1 VKLPV
6 AMIRFLLEAAFI
18 ILIAAATAV
27 AHLGKVWIALSVGGA
42 WLLVSVVERSAI
54 REGSLLHRE
63 GLGFLF
69 AGRQAQSEPAE
80 PVADELP
87 YEFFSKPEAEEHPP
101 TPLPEPEPTP
111 EPAPPAPEPS
121 PPTPEPGAP
130 PPPQLRRVPSPE
142 PVPPPEPEPV
152 REDLPE
158 PIAYLRRDGGEPR
171 EWNIW
176 ELERLAREGES
187 RDPGR
192 DQELA
197 FLLLELR
204 QFANADGQLP
214 VSFDAVVRESFG
226 ELLFTAV

>member
-1 VKLPV
+1 MKVPV

-27 AHLGKVWIALSVGGA
+27 AHLGKLWIALSVGGA

-63 GLGFLF
+63 RLGFLF
-69 AGRQAQSEPAE
+69 AGRRAQTEPAE
-80 PVADELP
+80 RLAEEMPAP
-87 YEFFSKPEAEEHPP
+87 YDFFSEQAADEHPP
-101 TPLPEPEPTP
+101 TPLPEPEPAP
-111 EPAPPAPEPS
+111 EPAPPAPEPE

-130 PPPQLRRVPSPE
+130 PPQLRSVPS
-142 PVPPPEPEPV
+142 PEPV

-158 PIAYLRRDGGEPR
+158 PVAFLPRDGGEPR

-176 ELERLAREGES
+176 ELERLTREGEG

-214 VSFDAVVRESFG
+214 VSFDGVVRESFG
-226 ELLFTAV
+226 ELLYAAV

>member
-1 VKLPV
+1 VKVPV
-6 AMIRFLLEAAFI
+6 AVIRFLLEAAFI

-27 AHLGKVWIALSVGGA
+27 AHLGKLWIALSVGGA

-69 AGRQAQSEPAE
+69 AGRRVQPAE
-80 PVADELP
+80 AAADELSAP
-87 YEFFSKPEAEEHPP
+87 YDFFSESEAEEHPP
-101 TPLPEPEPTP
+101 TPLPEPEPAP
-111 EPAPPAPEPS
+111 EPAPPAPEPE

-130 PPPQLRRVPSPE
+130 PPQLRSVPSPE

-152 REDLPE
+152 REEVPE
-158 PIAYLRRDGGEPR
+158 PVAYLPRDGGEPR

-176 ELERLAREGES
+176 ELERLAREGEG

-226 ELLFTAV
+226 ELLYAAV